1 MAAAISSE
9 VTTRVRSAGMSGWS
23 RPTVSAMSGRSPTR
37 RKSCLGR
44 CGDDNGQKRDPIPPA
59 KTMAYI
65 AVSDDRSSD
74 AASCS
79 AGSVPAALVL
89 PNEVHPVG
97 GVSPMDMSG
106 AMLA

>member
-1 MAAAISSE
+1 MAH
-9 VTTRVRSAGMSGWS
+9 
-23 RPTVSAMSGRSPTR
+23 
-37 RKSCLGR
+37 
-44 CGDDNGQKRDPIPPA
+44 
-59 KTMAYI
+59 I
-65 AVSDDRSSD
+65 AVSDDRSSV